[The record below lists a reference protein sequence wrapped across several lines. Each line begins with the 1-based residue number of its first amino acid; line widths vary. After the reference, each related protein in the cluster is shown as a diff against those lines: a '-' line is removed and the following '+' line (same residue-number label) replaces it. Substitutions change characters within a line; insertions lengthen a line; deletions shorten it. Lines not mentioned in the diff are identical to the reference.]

1 MITIRGPA
9 KAPAASTCPS
19 NSQHL
24 TKQFGSGKQ
33 QIATRSL
40 SSSNTFILNV
50 CPFSIFIPDVNILSE
65 AVRKPLLRK
74 LSSQTRKVLCGSTAS
89 APQLPVR
96 LLSFAPVQNSHR
108 PPCWFARVTV
118 GRGRDKE
125 GAGTRAREEGG
136 TGGRRGEGRVRAPAG
151 RRGRAEA
158 EAEAGSVHAHAAPA
172 VLGLNRADQG
182 RCVQP
187 WSLLLSG
194 GERGSG
200 ALLLSGQGAVRGAP
214 PREAAG
220 PAGAAAAGL
229 GWAARPLS
237 PRGRAVP
244 SHLVS
249 YPCRLSLRGRG
260 AFVPAP
266 RWDQRPSEE
275 ARLSPPSE
283 AFREA

>member
-1 MITIRGPA
+1 MAVQPVLPSSLCISCHLRPYKIPTALPA
-9 KAPAASTCPS
+9 
-19 NSQHL
+19 
-24 TKQFGSGKQ
+24 G
-33 QIATRSL
+33 
-40 SSSNTFILNV
+40 
-50 CPFSIFIPDVNILSE
+50 
-65 AVRKPLLRK
+65 LRE
-74 LSSQTRKVLCGSTAS
+74 LPWGGAGTRK
-89 APQLPVR
+89 
-96 LLSFAPVQNSHR
+96 
-108 PPCWFARVTV
+108 
-118 GRGRDKE
+118 

-136 TGGRRGEGRVRAPAG
+136 TGGRRGEGRVPAPAG

-158 EAEAGSVHAHAAPA
+158 EAEAGSAHAHAAPA